1 MARVGLDVKWYQSR
15 VSKTVVVDEIEEAY
29 DNDCDTLVLVCANGW
44 TSGADD
50 AAEEEGDIDVYLVY
64 PPDDMRELEDY

>member
-1 MARVGLDVKWYQSR
+1 MARVGVDVKRYSGR
-15 VSKTVVVDEIEEAY
+15 VSKSVVVDEIEDAY
-29 DNDCDTLVLVCANGW
+29 NNDCVTLVLVCANGW

-50 AAEEEGDIDVYLVY
+50 AAEEEEDIDVYLVY

>member
-1 MARVGLDVKWYQSR
+1 MVRVGVDVKWYSGR
-15 VSKTVVVDEIEEAY
+15 VDKSVVVDEIEDAY
-29 DNDCDTLVLVCANGW
+29 NNDCDTLVLVCANGW

-50 AAEEEGDIDVYLVY
+50 AAEEEEDIDVYLVY